1 MESEIEELLILE
13 EKVKN
18 IKKRIKELKKSKTI
32 TIDGEAHETVKNHC
46 ASLNVNIGEWV
57 TQYETQRNNV
67 LSPSTLSLERHR
79 SLLST
84 VEKYKE
90 EMNCLITD
98 EIDSEEFQLNEKN
111 RILEKYSK
119 KETRHL
125 FKSNKMVFSNYMK
138 FVGHSFSDNYPIY
151 EFTGDNILSFKLDI
165 IESINQNDGLD
176 ITSALESEITRGWI
190 TDEMDYVV
198 LSNKEVKYPN

>member
-13 EKVKN
+13 KKVKN
-18 IKKRIKELKKSKTI
+18 IKKRIRERKKSKTI
-32 TIDGEAHETVKNHC
+32 TINGEAHETIKNHC
-46 ASLNVNIGEWV
+46 TSLNVNIGEWV
-57 TQYETQRNNV
+57 TQT
-67 LSPSTLSLERHR
+67 
-79 SLLST
+79 LLST

-125 FKSNKMVFSNYMK
+125 FKSNKMIFSNYLK
-138 FVGHSFSDNYPIY
+138 FAGHSFSDNYPIY

-190 TDEMDYVV
+190 TDEMDYIMDYVV

>member
-18 IKKRIKELKKSKTI
+18 IKKRIKERKKSKTI

-57 TQYETQRNNV
+57 TQ
-67 LSPSTLSLERHR
+67 TLLN
-79 SLLST
+79 T

-190 TDEMDYVV
+190 TDEMDYIMDYVV

>member
-18 IKKRIKELKKSKTI
+18 IKKRIKERKKSKTI

-57 TQYETQRNNV
+57 TQT
-67 LSPSTLSLERHR
+67 
-79 SLLST
+79 LLST

-125 FKSNKMVFSNYMK
+125 FKSNKMIFSNYLK
-138 FVGHSFSDNYPIY
+138 FAGHSFSDNYPIY

-190 TDEMDYVV
+190 TDEMDYIMDYVV

>member
-18 IKKRIKELKKSKTI
+18 IKKRIKERKKSKTI

-57 TQYETQRNNV
+57 TQT
-67 LSPSTLSLERHR
+67 
-79 SLLST
+79 LLST

-138 FVGHSFSDNYPIY
+138 FVGHSLSDNYPIY

-176 ITSALESEITRGWI
+176 ITSALESEITKGWI

-198 LSNKEVKYPN
+198 LSNKEVNCP

>member
-18 IKKRIKELKKSKTI
+18 IKKRIKERKKSKTI

-57 TQYETQRNNV
+57 TQT
-67 LSPSTLSLERHR
+67 
-79 SLLST
+79 LLST

-190 TDEMDYVV
+190 TDEMDYIMDYVV

>member
-1 MESEIEELLILE
+1 MESETEELLILE

-18 IKKRIKELKKSKTI
+18 IKKRIKERKKSKTI

-57 TQYETQRNNV
+57 TQ
-67 LSPSTLSLERHR
+67 TLLIA
-79 SLLST
+79 

-90 EMNCLITD
+90 EINCLITD

-125 FKSNKMVFSNYMK
+125 FKSNKMIFSNYLK
-138 FVGHSFSDNYPIY
+138 FAGHSFSDNYPIY

>member
-18 IKKRIKELKKSKTI
+18 IKKRIKERKKSKTI

-57 TQYETQRNNV
+57 TQ
-67 LSPSTLSLERHR
+67 TLLN
-79 SLLST
+79 T

>member
-13 EKVKN
+13 KKVKN
-18 IKKRIKELKKSKTI
+18 IKKRIRERKKSKTI
-32 TIDGEAHETVKNHC
+32 TINGEAHETIKNHC
-46 ASLNVNIGEWV
+46 TSLNVNIVEWV
-57 TQYETQRNNV
+57 TQT
-67 LSPSTLSLERHR
+67 
-79 SLLST
+79 LLST

-90 EMNCLITD
+90 EINCLITD
-98 EIDSEEFQLNEKN
+98 EIDSEEFLLNEKN

-125 FKSNKMVFSNYMK
+125 FKSNKMIFSNYLK
-138 FVGHSFSDNYPIY
+138 FAGHSFSDNYPIY

-190 TDEMDYVV
+190 TDEMDYIMDYVV

>member
-18 IKKRIKELKKSKTI
+18 IKKRIKERKKSKTI

-57 TQYETQRNNV
+57 TQT
-67 LSPSTLSLERHR
+67 
-79 SLLST
+79 LLSA

-90 EMNCLITD
+90 EINCLITD

-138 FVGHSFSDNYPIY
+138 FVGHSLSDNYPIY

-176 ITSALESEITRGWI
+176 ITSALESEITKGWI

-198 LSNKEVKYPN
+198 LSNKEVNCPKYILTNYLYCELK

>member
-57 TQYETQRNNV
+57 TQT
-67 LSPSTLSLERHR
+67 
-79 SLLST
+79 LLST

>member
-1 MESEIEELLILE
+1 MESEKEELLILE

-18 IKKRIKELKKSKTI
+18 IKKRIKERKKSKTI

-57 TQYETQRNNV
+57 TQT
-67 LSPSTLSLERHR
+67 
-79 SLLST
+79 LLST

-176 ITSALESEITRGWI
+176 ITSALESEIKRGWI
-190 TDEMDYVV
+190 TDEMDYIMDYVV

>member
-18 IKKRIKELKKSKTI
+18 IKKRIKERKKSKTI
-32 TIDGEAHETVKNHC
+32 TIDGEAHETIKNHC
-46 ASLNVNIGEWV
+46 TSLNVNIGEWV
-57 TQYETQRNNV
+57 TQT
-67 LSPSTLSLERHR
+67 
-79 SLLST
+79 LLST

-90 EMNCLITD
+90 EINCLITD

-125 FKSNKMVFSNYMK
+125 FKSNKMIFSNYLK
-138 FVGHSFSDNYPIY
+138 FAGHSFSDNYPIY

-190 TDEMDYVV
+190 TDEMDYIMDYVV

>member
-18 IKKRIKELKKSKTI
+18 IKKRIKERKKSKTI

-57 TQYETQRNNV
+57 TQT
-67 LSPSTLSLERHR
+67 
-79 SLLST
+79 LLSA

-90 EMNCLITD
+90 EINCLITD

-138 FVGHSFSDNYPIY
+138 FVGHSLSDNYPIY

-176 ITSALESEITRGWI
+176 ITSALESEITKGWI

-198 LSNKEVKYPN
+198 LSNKEVNCPKYILMNYLYCELK

>member
-18 IKKRIKELKKSKTI
+18 IKKRIKERKKSKTI

-57 TQYETQRNNV
+57 TQT
-67 LSPSTLSLERHR
+67 
-79 SLLST
+79 LLST

-176 ITSALESEITRGWI
+176 ITSALESEIKRGWI
-190 TDEMDYVV
+190 TDEMDYIMDYVV